1 MGRCAIRK
9 VGEDTIRVGMRTAT
23 GDYHSLLFD
32 ADQLRDL
39 YESLHEFVLGTSP
52 NKQSTPCSHCNKFP
66 SGETT
71 LGWKWCPW
79 CGRKL

>member
-9 VGEDTIRVGMRTAT
+9 VNDDTIRVGMRTAT

-39 YESLHEFVLGTSP
+39 YESLHEFVLGTTP
-52 NKQSTPCSHCNKFP
+52 NTTKGAMRRITPSNNDVA
-66 SGETT
+66 
-71 LGWKWCPW
+71 
-79 CGRKL
+79 